1 MLTKLAAI
9 VHHGGVGTTHTGLRA
24 GIPTVVVPF
33 FTDQPFWARRVAALG
48 VGPAP
53 IPRRQ
58 LTVDRLTAA
67 LRQATSSPAMRAQ
80 AAALGSRAGKK
91 RATKCHVV

>member
-1 MLTKLAAI
+1 LPRPCPTSQVTIYGWSTKLAAI

-53 IPRRQ
+53 IPRR
-58 LTVDRLTAA
+58 
-67 LRQATSSPAMRAQ
+67 
-80 AAALGSRAGKK
+80 
-91 RATKCHVV
+91 